1 MSIMGVCEC
10 VCLYY
15 LFIDIVMLMLF
26 FKCVHTDG
34 SGTLLSLYP
43 VKKN

>member
-26 FKCVHTDG
+26 
-34 SGTLLSLYP
+34 LSVCTQTGVVPYCHCTQ
-43 VKKN
+43 

>member
-26 FKCVHTDG
+26 KCVHTDG